1 MSVIDLNETH
11 GSTSTLTRS
20 TPKVTRTPATTAVAP
35 VTETREHLAMR
46 YATAI
51 ARVSL
56 GFTFLWAFFDKLF
69 GLGYSTLSEKAWING
84 GSPTTGF
91 LKGVQGPFAD
101 TFHSMAGSAW
111 ADWLFMAGL
120 LGVGVALTLGIGMR
134 VAAVSG
140 GLLLVF
146 MWAASL
152 PIKTNPFLDDHLVYA
167 VVLGALALMHAG
179 DTAGLG
185 KLWSKI
191 PIVKRLPVLR

>member
-1 MSVIDLNETH
+1 MTIAINPTRAQSALAKSEAGARVETH
-11 GSTSTLTRS
+11 R
-20 TPKVTRTPATTAVAP
+20 
-35 VTETREHLAMR
+35 
-46 YATAI
+46 AI
-51 ARVSL
+51 ATRYVGAAVRVSL
-56 GFTFLWAFFDKLF
+56 GFTFLWAFADKMF
-69 GLGYSTLSEKAWING
+69 GWGKATPAAKAWIEG

-91 LKGVQGPFAD
+91 LSGATGPFAD

-134 VAAVSG
+134 IAAASG

-152 PIKTNPFLDDHLVYA
+152 PLENNPFMDDHLVYA
-167 VVLGALALMHAG
+167 MVLAGLALVNAG

-185 KLWSKI
+185 RVWSRL
-191 PIVKRLPVLR
+191 PIVGRLPFLR